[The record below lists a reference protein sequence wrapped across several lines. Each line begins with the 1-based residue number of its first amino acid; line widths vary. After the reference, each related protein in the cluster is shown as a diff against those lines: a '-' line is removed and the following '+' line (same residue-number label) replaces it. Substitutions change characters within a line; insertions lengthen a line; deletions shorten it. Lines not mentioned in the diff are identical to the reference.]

1 MQRMQ
6 RWISGW
12 RALFGAGALACAQF
26 AVAAAYPERP
36 VKLVVPYAPGGSA
49 DQLARALADG
59 MGRELKQPVVV
70 ENRPGANT
78 MIAATG
84 VARATADGYTVL
96 LASNAS
102 MVLNPMLYKKVNYD
116 ARRDF
121 KAVAIVAEIPLVVV
135 TNTQVPAAN
144 VREFA
149 GYAKANAGKLNYASV
164 GLGNPLQLATEML
177 KSELGIN
184 LTHVPYNG
192 SAPAL
197 AALLANDVQLMIDV
211 VSTSLPHIKAG
222 KLKALAVTS
231 TERLEVLP
239 DVPTVAQS
247 GHPDYQAATWFG
259 LAVPAQTPPEAIA
272 RLQAAAA
279 KATRD
284 PQFRH
289 VFAALGL
296 VIQRPRDSAEV
307 QRYVEADRARWSG
320 VIQANHISLD

>member
-1 MQRMQ
+1 MQ
-6 RWISGW
+6 RWISTW
-12 RALFGAGALACAQF
+12 RAVLGAGALACAQL
-26 AVAAAYPERP
+26 AAAGAFPDRP
-36 VKLVVPYAPGGSA
+36 VKLVVPYTPGGSA

-59 MGRELKQPVVV
+59 MGRELRQPVVV

-78 MIAATG
+78 MIAATS
-84 VARATADGYTVL
+84 VARAPADGYTVL

-102 MVLNPMLYKKVNYD
+102 MVLNPMLYKKVGYD

-121 KAVAIVAEIPLVVV
+121 KVISVAAEIPLVVV

-177 KSELGIN
+177 KTELGID

-231 TERLEVLP
+231 KERLEVLP
-239 DVPTVAQS
+239 DVPTVAES
-247 GHPDYQAATWFG
+247 GHPGFQAATWFG
-259 LAVPAQTPPEAIA
+259 LAVPAQTPLEAVA

-279 KATRD
+279 RATGD
-284 PQFRH
+284 APFRQT
-289 VFAALGL
+289 FAALGL

-307 QRYVEADRARWSG
+307 QRYVDADRARWGS
-320 VIQANHISLD
+320 VIQANHIALD